1 MTSAWA
7 IVRYALAESVRRR
20 MFIVVL
26 LLTAAFL
33 ALFWLGTRQLYKDTS
48 SIIPPAG
55 IDADTLLG
63 ATLFGL
69 AMFGTLF
76 LGTVLAVFLTL
87 SAVGGDAERGIL
99 QPIVVRPVGREA
111 FLLARFAG
119 AVGVCAVY
127 VPLVYLAA
135 LAIVTGEGPWA
146 PDRVVAPALELTLA
160 VAIVVA
166 LSLLGSVFLSTT
178 ANGVGVFMIF
188 GAGLVA
194 GLLGQIG
201 ETLNKAS
208 LKTIARDS
216 SWVLPFEALYQ
227 DALHGITADT
237 RGFTRVALQLGPFGG
252 AQIGGRWLLPW
263 TVVYLALVLGVAM
276 YGFRRRDL

>member
-1 MTSAWA
+1 MTSIWT
-7 IVRYALAESVRRR
+7 IVRYAIAESVRRR
-20 MFIVVL
+20 MFLVVL

-33 ALFWLGTRQLYKDTS
+33 GLFWLGTRQLYKDTS

-87 SAVGGDAERGIL
+87 GAVGGDAERGIL

-111 FLLARFAG
+111 FLLARFVG

-135 LAIVTGEGPWA
+135 LGIVTGEGPWA
-146 PDRVVAPALELTLA
+146 PDRVVAPMVELTLA

-166 LSLLGSVFLSTT
+166 LSILGSVFLSTI

-227 DALHGITADT
+227 DALHRITQDT

-263 TVVYLALVLGVAM
+263 TVVYLAIVLGAAM